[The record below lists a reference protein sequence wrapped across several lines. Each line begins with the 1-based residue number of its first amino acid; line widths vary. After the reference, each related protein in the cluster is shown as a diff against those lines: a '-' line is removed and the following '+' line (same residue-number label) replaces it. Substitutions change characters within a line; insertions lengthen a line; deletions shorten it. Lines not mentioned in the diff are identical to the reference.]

1 MNRNM
6 YIPSGVWATILREH
20 MEQDMEIRIKHLF
33 SQFKLLRSLK
43 ARIFVIVFLIGII
56 PSIIMRYGIV
66 QNYESRAVSL
76 RTSDVQNQLRIIAH
90 HLITYSYLQDTSS
103 EVINA
108 ELEQLSSLYDGRVL
122 IINSNL
128 KIIKDTYGISEGK
141 TIISEEII
149 RCLKDRKESSNHDSR
164 HGYIEITTPIIESVV
179 DSQEEGGKTNGKLK
193 EVVRGV
199 MLTSV
204 STDSIM
210 ATMDILSRKAL
221 ILEMLMLFII
231 FAIAMVL
238 SDVLTRPLNRVTKAI
253 SEVKEGFTDEPVSVP
268 DYLETEH
275 IVDAFNQLINRM
287 KVLDTSR
294 QEFVSNVSHELKTPI
309 TSVKVLAD
317 SLLAQEDVPAEL
329 YREFM
334 VDIAAE
340 IDREDKI
347 INDLLSLVKMDK
359 TVSALNISV
368 VDINALT
375 EIILKRLRPIARKR
389 DIEVIFESRRPVTA
403 EVDEVKLTLVL
414 TNLVENAI
422 KYNKEQGWVK
432 VVLDADHQFF
442 TLDIID
448 SGIGIPEDALEHIFE
463 RFYRVDK
470 SHSRE
475 IGGTGLGLAITRN
488 AVLMHRGSVKASS
501 QEGEGTTFTVKIPL
515 NYISV

>member
-1 MNRNM
+1 MD
-6 YIPSGVWATILREH
+6 VK
-20 MEQDMEIRIKHLF
+20 IKNVLN
-33 SQFKLLRSLK
+33 QLKILRSLK
-43 ARIFVIVFLIGII
+43 ARIFIIVFLIGII
-56 PSIIMRYGIV
+56 PSIVMRYGIL
-66 QNYESRAVSL
+66 NSYEDRAVSL
-76 RTSDVQNQLRIIAH
+76 RTSDVQRQLNIIAN
-90 HLITYSYLQDTSS
+90 HLITYSYLTDTSS
-103 EVINA
+103 EVISA
-108 ELEQLSSLYDGRVL
+108 ELEQLSNLYDGRVI

-141 TIISEEII
+141 TIISEEVVK
-149 RCLKDRKESSNHDSR
+149 CMKDGAGGSSHNEEYA
-164 HGYIEITTPIIESVV
+164 YIEFTTPIVEAVPAAEGQ
-179 DSQEEGGKTNGKLK
+179 DAAKNGNEEKKK
-193 EVVRGV
+193 DIVRGV

-204 STDSIM
+204 STDSII
-210 ATMDILSRKAL
+210 ATLDILSRKAL
-221 ILEMLMLFII
+221 IMEIMMLFII
-231 FAIAMVL
+231 FAIALVL
-238 SDVLTRPLNRVTKAI
+238 ASILTKPFERVTKAI

-275 IVDAFNQLINRM
+275 IVDAFNQLLSRM

-334 VDIAAE
+334 VDIAEE

-347 INDLLSLVKMDK
+347 INDLLSMVKMEK
-359 TVSALNISV
+359 NVATMNVSV

-389 DIEVIFESRRPVTA
+389 DIELVFESNRAVTA
-403 EVDEVKLTLVL
+403 AVDEVKMTLIL

-422 KYNKEQGWVK
+422 KYNKEQGAVK

-442 TLDIID
+442 TLEVID
-448 SGIGIPEDALEHIFE
+448 TGIGIPEDSLEHIYE

-488 AVLMHRGSVKASS
+488 AVLLHRGSIKVSS
-501 QEGEGTTFTVKIPL
+501 KEGEGTAFTVKIPL
-515 NYISV
+515 S